1 MKKLGKKGKN
11 YYPSSRRKENQQE
24 IEVNEVITV
33 AKDRS
38 ELRGL
43 KRMGMRHQNQ
53 KKLKNYKVNM
63 GSGFVLAAEAGRV

>member
-1 MKKLGKKGKN
+1 MKKPGKKKGKN
-11 YYPSSRRKENQQE
+11 YNPSSRRKENQQE
-24 IEVNEVITV
+24 IEVNEVVTV

-53 KKLKNYKVNM
+53 KKN
-63 GSGFVLAAEAGRV
+63 